1 MVVQIGH
8 LSLGGGLV
16 QQLSHREA
24 TGTETD
30 SVGRGT
36 CPPRHCGVPIP
47 ARMEAE
53 AGPVG
58 VRSTWNSPLA
68 SQAGPVLA
76 ATQ

>member
-16 QQLSHREA
+16 PQLSHREV
-24 TGTETD
+24 TEMEAD

-47 ARMEAE
+47 ARVETE
-53 AGPVG
+53 AGQVG
-58 VRSTWNSPLA
+58 VQSSWNSPLA

-76 ATQ
+76 VTQ